1 MASYNKDDQ
10 HTLRTSH
17 HLIGIFSQKIEL
29 GKGYELLRKSQFSL
43 CMLLS
48 CHVRVSE
55 STL

>member
-17 HLIGIFSQKIEL
+17 HLIGTFSQKIEL
-29 GKGYELLRKSQFSL
+29 GKGYELLRKSQFTH
-43 CMLLS
+43 CIFLS